1 VLCLQKKLDIFCQ
14 YGITHNIL
22 FNPSKTVSVAIGH
35 TRSRDFSPV
44 CVDKHPIPWVDHFKH
59 LGVVFNAC
67 GALTVDTS
75 FIKRKFY
82 ASLNSV
88 LVGCSSAEQV
98 KVQLIKSFCQ
108 PLLTY
113 CIGALELSVSAV
125 NKLSVCWNNAFR
137 KIFQYKC
144 WESVKQLQ
152 YFCGCLDFKHMY
164 TILLVINS

>member
-1 VLCLQKKLDIFCQ
+1 
-14 YGITHNIL
+14 
-22 FNPSKTVSVAIGH
+22 
-35 TRSRDFSPV
+35 
-44 CVDKHPIPWVDHFKH
+44 
-59 LGVVFNAC
+59 VFNAC

-75 FIKRKFY
+75 FIQRKFY

-88 LVGCSSAEQV
+88 LVECSSAEQV

-125 NKLSVCWNNAFR
+125 NELAVCWNNAFR
-137 KIFQYKC
+137 KIFHYKC

-152 YFCGCLDFKHMY
+152 YFCGCQDFKHMY
-164 TILLVINS
+164 DLARYKFLMRVVTQLPHLSLFCASRSMFSIGPSCCYVMFMLVIANYRLLMPSINILNIVLLI